1 MSVYRKWG
9 SMLLA
14 GGVGA
19 GALWWAWPERAVPAN
34 GPQAAV
40 KVSDSVR
47 ATEKARVEKIG
58 KRQAATVAGADHAS
72 IRKKVPDGVP
82 VDTDPMQVRCRE
94 VEAWAASG
102 SETGVEKVIAAA
114 KADPELKET
123 AVRALGRTQSAKA
136 AEYVASV
143 LSDEDPAMVCAAIG
157 AWAAMKGEAAIPDVA
172 AILENNRNRSDGWQ
186 SDVALAC
193 VMALGEIRSSEAL
206 PVLEKEMQ
214 WVSQQKSK
222 LGYGAA
228 LIEAV
233 ADIGDSRG
241 AVMLEEYADEL
252 RGKLAGDPLI
262 RRGQML
268 LLSEALSKADVLR

>member
-1 MSVYRKWG
+1 
-9 SMLLA
+9 
-14 GGVGA
+14 
-19 GALWWAWPERAVPAN
+19 
-34 GPQAAV
+34 
-40 KVSDSVR
+40 
-47 ATEKARVEKIG
+47 
-58 KRQAATVAGADHAS
+58 
-72 IRKKVPDGVP
+72 
-82 VDTDPMQVRCRE
+82 

-143 LSDEDPAMVCAAIG
+143 LSDEDPVVMCAAIG

-186 SDVALAC
+186 SEVGLAC
-193 VMALGEIRSSEAL
+193 VMALGEIRSAEAL
-206 PVLEKEMQ
+206 PVLETEMQ
-214 WVSQQKSK
+214 CVSQEKMM
-222 LGYGAA
+222 LGYDGA

-262 RRGQML
+262 RRGQSML
-268 LLSEALSKADVLR
+268 VAEALRNADELR

>member
-1 MSVYRKWG
+1 MET
-9 SMLLA
+9 
-14 GGVGA
+14 
-19 GALWWAWPERAVPAN
+19 PAVAPA
-34 GPQAAV
+34 
-40 KVSDSVR
+40 
-47 ATEKARVEKIG
+47 EL
-58 KRQAATVAGADHAS
+58 
-72 IRKKVPDGVP
+72 
-82 VDTDPMQVRCRE
+82 DPMQVRCRE
-94 VEAWAASG
+94 VEAWVASG
-102 SETGVEKVIAAA
+102 SETGVEKAIAAA
-114 KADPELKET
+114 QAEPALKET

-186 SDVALAC
+186 SDVGLAC
-193 VMALGEIRSSEAL
+193 VMVLGEIRSSEAL
-206 PVLEKEMQ
+206 PVLEKEMK
-214 WVSQQKSK
+214 WVSQQQSK

-262 RRGQML
+262 RRWQIL
-268 LLSEALSKADVLR
+268 LEEEALWKADELR

>member
-1 MSVYRKWG
+1 MGLFRKWAL
-9 SMLLA
+9 MVLA
-14 GGVGA
+14 GVVGA

-34 GPQAAV
+34 GPVTAV
-40 KVSDSVR
+40 TVSASVR
-47 ATEKARVEKIG
+47 ATEKARVETRSP
-58 KRQAATVAGADHAS
+58 RQAATVAQSAPAS
-72 IRKKVPDGVP
+72 IRMEAPDGAP
-82 VDTDPMQVRCRE
+82 ADSDPMQVRCRE
-94 VEAWAASG
+94 VEAWAV
-102 SETGVEKVIAAA
+102 SESEAGVEKVIAAA
-114 KADPELKET
+114 QADPELKET

-193 VMALGEIRSSEAL
+193 VMALGEIRSAEAL

-214 WVSQQKSK
+214 GVSQQETN
-222 LGYGAA
+222 LGYGTA

-241 AVMLEEYADEL
+241 AVMLEEYAEEL

-262 RRGQML
+262 RRGQIL
-268 LLSEALSKADVLR
+268 LVAEALWKADELR

>member
-1 MSVYRKWG
+1 MGLFRKWAL
-9 SMLLA
+9 MVLA
-14 GGVGA
+14 GVVGA
-19 GALWWAWPERAVPAN
+19 GALWWAWPERSVPAN
-34 GPQAAV
+34 GPQASV
-40 KVSDSVR
+40 KVSASVR
-47 ATEKARVEKIG
+47 ATEKARVETRSP
-58 KRQAATVAGADHAS
+58 RQAATVARSAHAS
-72 IRKKVPDGVP
+72 IQMETPAVAPAEL
-82 VDTDPMQVRCRE
+82 DPMQVRCRE
-94 VEAWAASG
+94 VEAWVASG
-102 SETGVEKVIAAA
+102 SETGVEKAIAAA
-114 KADPELKET
+114 QAEPALKET

-186 SDVALAC
+186 SDVGLAC
-193 VMALGEIRSSEAL
+193 VMVLGEIRSSEAL
-206 PVLEKEMQ
+206 PVLEKEMK
-214 WVSQQKSK
+214 WVSQQQSK

-262 RRGQML
+262 RRWQIL
-268 LLSEALSKADVLR
+268 LEEEALWKADELR

>member
-1 MSVYRKWG
+1 
-9 SMLLA
+9 
-14 GGVGA
+14 
-19 GALWWAWPERAVPAN
+19 
-34 GPQAAV
+34 
-40 KVSDSVR
+40 
-47 ATEKARVEKIG
+47 
-58 KRQAATVAGADHAS
+58 
-72 IRKKVPDGVP
+72 
-82 VDTDPMQVRCRE
+82 MQVRCRE
-94 VEAWAASG
+94 VEAWAVSE
-102 SETGVEKVIAAA
+102 SETGVEKAIAAA
-114 KADPELKET
+114 QADPALKET

-143 LSDEDPAMVCAAIG
+143 LSDEDPAVMCAAIG
-157 AWAAMKGEAAIPDVA
+157 AWAAMNGEAAIPDVA

-186 SDVALAC
+186 SEVGLAC

-206 PVLEKEMQ
+206 PVLETEMQ

-262 RRGQML
+262 RRGQIL
-268 LLSEALSKADVLR
+268 LAAEALWKAEELR

>member
-1 MSVYRKWG
+1 MGLFRKWAL
-9 SMLLA
+9 MVLA
-14 GGVGA
+14 GVVGA
-19 GALWWAWPERAVPAN
+19 GALWWAWPERSASAN
-34 GPQAAV
+34 GPQAPV
-40 KVSDSVR
+40 KVSASVR
-47 ATEKARVEKIG
+47 ATEKARVETRSP
-58 KRQAATVAGADHAS
+58 RQAATVARSSHGS
-72 IRKKVPDGVP
+72 MLTNVPDGVP
-82 VDTDPMQVRCRE
+82 VDTDPMQVRRRE
-94 VEAWAASG
+94 VEAWAVSG
-102 SETGVEKVIAAA
+102 SETDVEKVIAAA

-172 AILENNRNRSDGWQ
+172 AILENNRNRSDGWR
-186 SDVALAC
+186 SEVGLAC
-193 VMALGEIRSSEAL
+193 VMAMGEIRSSEAL
-206 PVLEKEMQ
+206 PVLEKEMK
-214 WVSQQKSK
+214 WVSQQQTK

-262 RRGQML
+262 RRWQSL
-268 LLSEALSKADVLR
+268 LVAEALWKADELR

>member
-1 MSVYRKWG
+1 MSLFRKWAL
-9 SMLLA
+9 MLLA
-14 GGVGA
+14 GIVGA

-34 GPQAAV
+34 GPQASV
-40 KVSDSVR
+40 KVSASVR
-47 ATEKARVEKIG
+47 ATEKARVETRSP
-58 KRQAATVAGADHAS
+58 RQAATVAQSAPAS
-72 IRKKVPDGVP
+72 IRLEAPDGAP
-82 VDTDPMQVRCRE
+82 AELDPMQVRCRE
-94 VEAWAASG
+94 VEAWAV
-102 SETGVEKVIAAA
+102 SESEAGVEKAIAAA
-114 KADPELKET
+114 QADPELKET

-143 LSDEDPAMVCAAIG
+143 LSDEDPAVMCAAIG

-193 VMALGEIRSSEAL
+193 VMALGEIRSAEAL

-214 WVSQQKSK
+214 GVSQQETN
-222 LGYGAA
+222 LGYGTA

-241 AVMLEEYADEL
+241 AVMLEEYAEDL

-262 RRGQML
+262 RRGQIL
-268 LLSEALSKADVLR
+268 LVAEALWKAEELR

>member
-1 MSVYRKWG
+1 MGLFRKWTL
-9 SMLLA
+9 MVLA
-14 GGVGA
+14 GVVGA

-34 GPQAAV
+34 GPQASV
-40 KVSDSVR
+40 KVSASVR
-47 ATEKARVEKIG
+47 ATEKARVETRSP
-58 KRQAATVAGADHAS
+58 RQAATVAGSSHDSMLKNA
-72 IRKKVPDGVP
+72 PDGVP
-82 VDTDPMQVRCRE
+82 VDTDPVQIRCRE

-143 LSDEDPAMVCAAIG
+143 LSDEDSVVMCAAIG

-172 AILENNRNRSDGWQ
+172 AILENNRNRSDGWR
-186 SDVALAC
+186 SEVGLAC
-193 VMALGEIRSSEAL
+193 VMAMGEIRSSEAL

-241 AVMLEEYADEL
+241 AVMLEEYAEEL

-268 LLSEALSKADVLR
+268 LVAEALRKAGELR